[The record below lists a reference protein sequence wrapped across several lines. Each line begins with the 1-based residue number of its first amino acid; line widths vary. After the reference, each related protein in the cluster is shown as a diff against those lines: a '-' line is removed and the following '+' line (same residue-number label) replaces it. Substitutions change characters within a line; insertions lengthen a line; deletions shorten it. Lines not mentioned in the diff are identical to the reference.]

1 MPVCG
6 RLEERYVWVDGSLLR
21 FAARPHRDVWAQMDF
36 VAILNRLLP
45 AWTVGALDDGRIAG
59 VAPANVA
66 GAYESIET
74 TLYLLETSVAIEDSA
89 DASHALRIHKVK
101 DEHTDSWAYSDI
113 GKLVNAA
120 KSYDLGSGDRRK
132 AEQLA
137 SEMFYWVEAMPLY
150 RDADV
155 IAPAPSSNP
164 NKSFDLPAFIADHL
178 SAKMSRPRAAI
189 QSSNAVPQKNLGER
203 EKASADELARHYAVV
218 GDVGGRTVLVIDD
231 IYESGATVGAMTKV
245 LRNAGASAVLSLT
258 ATKTAKG
265 CKGLTPTTDHWPLEA

>member
-74 TLYLLETSVAIEDSA
+74 ALYLLETSVTIEDSA
-89 DASHALRIHKVK
+89 DASHALRIHDAR
-101 DEHTDSWAYSDI
+101 DEHGAGWAHSDI
-113 GKLVNAA
+113 GKLVKAA
-120 KSYDLGSGDRRK
+120 KSYGPGSGDHRK

-137 SEMFYWVEAMPLY
+137 DEMLHWIKAMPPY
-150 RDADV
+150 AAAGV
-155 IAPAPSSNP
+155 IVPAPASNSD
-164 NKSFDLPAFIADHL
+164 KTYDLPAFIARQL
-178 SAKMSRPRAAI
+178 SSRMHRPRI
-189 QSSNAVPQKNLGER
+189 HIHSSNTAPQKNLPET
-203 EKASADELARHYAVV
+203 EKLTADELARRYTVV
-218 GDVGGRTVLVIDD
+218 GDVRGQTTLVIDD

-245 LRNAGASAVLSLT
+245 LRNAGASTVLSLT

-265 CKGLTPTTDHWPLEA
+265 CQGLTPTTDHWPLEA

>member
-6 RLEERYVWVDGSLLR
+6 RLGGWSVWVDGCLLR
-21 FAARPHRDVWAQMDF
+21 FAATPCRSGRAQVDF
-36 VAILNRLLP
+36 VALLSRLLP
-45 AWTVGALDDGRIAG
+45 VWTVEALEDGRIAG
-59 VAPANVA
+59 VAPADAV
-66 GAYESIET
+66 GSCESIET
-74 TLYLLETSVAIEDSA
+74 ALYLLETSVVIEDAA
-89 DASHALRIHKVK
+89 DVSHALRIHDAR
-101 DEHTDSWAYSDI
+101 DEHGAGWAHSDI
-113 GKLVNAA
+113 GKLVKAA

-164 NKSFDLPAFIADHL
+164 NKAFDLPAFIADCL
-178 SAKMSRPRAAI
+178 SARMSRPRAEI
-189 QSSNAVPQKNLGER
+189 RSSNAVPQKNLGER
-203 EKASADELARHYAVV
+203 EKASADELARHYSVV

-245 LRNAGASAVLSLT
+245 LRDAGAAAVLSLT

-265 CKGLTPTTDHWPLEA
+265 CQGLRPSTDNWPMEA